1 MDRSGDMVV
10 LGWWFGIGGR
20 LRCYT
25 IMLWCLYDI
34 GGSLKWNTIV
44 IRLCFG
50 SLMCYTIVVRYGNK
64 VVRNGESIVVLRLN
78 VILLSW
84 YAYVLYYFGS
94 VWR

>member
-1 MDRSGDMVV
+1 
-10 LGWWFGIGGR
+10 
-20 LRCYT
+20 
-25 IMLWCLYDI
+25 MLYNYALVLYDI
-34 GGSLKWNTIV
+34 GSLKWNTIV

>member
-1 MDRSGDMVV
+1 M
-10 LGWWFGIGGR
+10 
-20 LRCYT
+20 
-25 IMLWCLYDI
+25 LYDI
-34 GGSLKWNTIV
+34 GGSLKCNTIV

>member
-1 MDRSGDMVV
+1 
-10 LGWWFGIGGR
+10 
-20 LRCYT
+20 
-25 IMLWCLYDI
+25 
-34 GGSLKWNTIV
+34 
-44 IRLCFG
+44 
-50 SLMCYTIVVRYGNK
+50 MCYTIVVRYGNK